1 MSSYVSFWVKNKDG
15 AVTRLCDFS
24 RSSFIYQAA
33 SYAGINGKY
42 DEQPDGGILWDRD
55 KWAEPYTK
63 AKANEILAYLNEKIK
78 SWKDSIEKIKEKIN
92 IVKNMANTPLNEK
105 LEAIDEYTRSIDD
118 YKLDLEQ
125 LEAAAT
131 QIDFLEIIRDT
142 VSYGMSEEEKD
153 NCLWAGID
161 CNMKGANDEEE

>member
-24 RSSFIYQAA
+24 RSTAIYQAA
-33 SYAGINGKY
+33 RSIGLVGTYEKPTPASA
-42 DEQPDGGILWDRD
+42 WDCSC
-55 KWAEPYTK
+55 WAEPYTIK
-63 AKANEILAYLNEKIK
+63 KSDELLAQINEKIK

-153 NCLWAGID
+153 NCFWAGID
-161 CNMKGANDEEE
+161 CNMKGDNDEED

>member
-24 RSSFIYQAA
+24 RSSFIYQVARE
-33 SYAGINGKY
+33 AGIDGKY
-42 DEQPDGGILWDRD
+42 DEQADKSIWDRD
-55 KWAEPYTK
+55 KWAEPYT
-63 AKANEILAYLNEKIK
+63 AAVADEVLTRLNKKIS

-92 IVKNMANTPLNEK
+92 IVKDMTNTPLSEK
-105 LEAIDEYTRSIDD
+105 LEAIDEYTESMDEYR
-118 YKLDLEQ
+118 LDLKQ

-131 QIDFLEIIRDT
+131 QIDFLEIVRDT
-142 VSYGMSEEEKD
+142 VSYGMPEEEKD

-161 CNMKGANDEEE
+161 CTMKGANDEE

>member
-24 RSSFIYQAA
+24 RSSFIYQVAREV
-33 SYAGINGKY
+33 GIDGKY
-42 DEQPDGGILWDRD
+42 DKQTDKNIWDRD
-55 KWAEPYTK
+55 KWAEPYI
-63 AKANEILAYLNEKIK
+63 KANADEILARLNEKIK

-92 IVKNMANTPLNEK
+92 IIKDMANTPLNEK
-105 LEAIDEYTRSIDD
+105 LEAIDEYTMSIDE
-118 YKLDLEQ
+118 YELDLEQ
-125 LEAAAT
+125 LEAAVT

-161 CNMKGANDEEE
+161 CNMKGDNDEED

>member
-1 MSSYVSFWVKNKDG
+1 MSSYISFWVKNKDG

-24 RSSFIYQAA
+24 RSSFIYQVAREV
-33 SYAGINGKY
+33 GIEGKY
-42 DEQPDGGILWDRD
+42 DEQTDKNIWNRN

-63 AKANEILAYLNEKIK
+63 ADSNEILTRLNEKIK
-78 SWKDSIEKIKEKIN
+78 SWKDSIKKIKEKIDM
-92 IVKNMANTPLNEK
+92 VKNMANTPLTEK
-105 LEAIDEYTRSIDD
+105 LEAIDEYTEFIDD

-131 QIDFLEIIRDT
+131 QINFLEIIRDT
-142 VSYGMSEEEKD
+142 VSYGMSKEEKD

-161 CNMKGANDEEE
+161 CSMKGANDEED

>member
-1 MSSYVSFWVKNKDG
+1 MSSYVTFWVKNKDG

-24 RSSFIYQAA
+24 RSTAIYQAA
-33 SYAGINGKY
+33 RSIGLVGTYEKPTPASC
-42 DEQPDGGILWDRD
+42 WDCPC
-55 KWAEPYTK
+55 WAEPYTIK
-63 AKANEILAYLNEKIK
+63 KSDELLAQINEKIK

-92 IVKNMANTPLNEK
+92 IVKDIANTPLNEK
-105 LEAIDEYTRSIDD
+105 LEAIDEYTASIDE

-131 QIDFLEIIRDT
+131 QINFLEIIRDT
-142 VSYGMSEEEKD
+142 ASYGMSEEEKN

>member
-1 MSSYVSFWVKNKDG
+1 MSSYVSFWVKNKNG

-33 SYAGINGKY
+33 RETGIEGKY
-42 DEQPDGGILWDRD
+42 DEQTDKNIWDKD

-63 AKANEILAYLNEKIK
+63 ANADEILTHLNEKIK
-78 SWKDSIEKIKEKIN
+78 SWKNSIEKIKEKIN
-92 IVKNMANTPLNEK
+92 IIKDIANTPLNEK
-105 LEAIDEYTRSIDD
+105 LEAIDEYTASIDD
-118 YKLDLEQ
+118 YKQDLEQ

-131 QIDFLEIIRDT
+131 QINFLEIIRDT
-142 VSYGMSEEEKD
+142 ASYGMSEEEKD

>member
-33 SYAGINGKY
+33 RDVGIEGEY
-42 DEQPDGGILWDRD
+42 DEQTGKDIWDRD
-55 KWAEPYTK
+55 KWAESYTIK
-63 AKANEILAYLNEKIK
+63 KSDELLTQINKKIN
-78 SWKDSIEKIKEKIN
+78 SWKDSIKKIKEKIDM
-92 IVKNMANTPLNEK
+92 VKNMANTPLTEK
-105 LEAIDEYTRSIDD
+105 LDVIDEYIMSIDE

-125 LEAAAT
+125 LEAAAV
-131 QIDFLEIIRDT
+131 QINFLEIIRDT
-142 VSYGMSEEEKD
+142 VSYGMSEEEKN

>member
-33 SYAGINGKY
+33 REVGIEGKY
-42 DEQPDGGILWDRD
+42 DEQTDKNIWDRD

-63 AKANEILAYLNEKIK
+63 ANADEILTRLNEKIK
-78 SWKDSIEKIKEKIN
+78 SWKDSIKKIKEKIDM
-92 IVKNMANTPLNEK
+92 VKNMANTPLAEK
-105 LEAIDEYTRSIDD
+105 LDAIDEYIVSIDE

-131 QIDFLEIIRDT
+131 QINFLEIIRDT
-142 VSYGMSEEEKD
+142 VSYGISEEEKD

>member
-33 SYAGINGKY
+33 REAGIEGKY
-42 DEQPDGGILWDRD
+42 DEQTDKNIWDRD

-63 AKANEILAYLNEKIK
+63 ANADEILTHLNKKIK
-78 SWKDSIEKIKEKIN
+78 SWKDSIKKIKEKIDM
-92 IVKNMANTPLNEK
+92 VKNMANTPLTEK
-105 LEAIDEYTRSIDD
+105 LDVIDEYIVSIDE

-131 QIDFLEIIRDT
+131 QINFLEIIRDT

>member
-15 AVTRLCDFS
+15 AITRLCDFS

-33 SYAGINGKY
+33 REAGIEGKY
-42 DEQPDGGILWDRD
+42 DEQTDKNIWDRD

-63 AKANEILAYLNEKIK
+63 ANADEIFTCLNEKIK
-78 SWKDSIEKIKEKIN
+78 SWKDSIEKIKEKIDM
-92 IVKNMANTPLNEK
+92 IKNMANTPLTEK
-105 LEAIDEYTRSIDD
+105 LDVIDEYIMSIDE

-125 LEAAAT
+125 LEAAAA
-131 QIDFLEIIRDT
+131 QINFLEIIRDT

-161 CNMKGANDEEE
+161 CSMKGANDEEE

>member
-24 RSSFIYQAA
+24 RSSFIYQVAREV
-33 SYAGINGKY
+33 GIEGKY
-42 DEQPDGGILWDRD
+42 DEQTDKNIWDRD
-55 KWAEPYTK
+55 KWADPYTK
-63 AKANEILAYLNEKIK
+63 EKANEILAHLNEKIK

-92 IVKNMANTPLNEK
+92 IVKSMANTPLNEK

-142 VSYGMSEEEKD
+142 VSYGMSKEEKD

-161 CNMKGANDEEE
+161 CSMKGANDEED

>member
-33 SYAGINGKY
+33 REVGIEGKY
-42 DEQPDGGILWDRD
+42 DEQTDKNIWDRD

-63 AKANEILAYLNEKIK
+63 ANADEILTHLNKKIK
-78 SWKDSIEKIKEKIN
+78 SWKDSIKKIKEKIDM
-92 IVKNMANTPLNEK
+92 VKNMANTPLTEK
-105 LEAIDEYTRSIDD
+105 LDVIDEYIVSIDE

-131 QIDFLEIIRDT
+131 QINFLEIIRDT

-161 CNMKGANDEEE
+161 CSMKGANDEEE

>member
-15 AVTRLCDFS
+15 AITRLCDFS

-63 AKANEILAYLNEKIK
+63 AKANEILTYLNEKIK
-78 SWKDSIEKIKEKIN
+78 SWKNSIEKIKEKIN

-142 VSYGMSEEEKD
+142 VSYEMSEEEKD

-161 CNMKGANDEEE
+161 CNMKGDNDEED

>member
-24 RSSFIYQAA
+24 RSTVIYQAA
-33 SYAGINGKY
+33 RNIGLVGIYEKPTPASAY
-42 DEQPDGGILWDRD
+42 DCYC
-55 KWAEPYTK
+55 WAEPYTIK
-63 AKANEILAYLNEKIK
+63 KSDELLAQIKEKIQ
-78 SWKDSIEKIKEKIN
+78 SWKNSIEKIKEKIN
-92 IVKNMANTPLNEK
+92 IIKNIANTPLNEK
-105 LEAIDEYTRSIDD
+105 LEAIDEYTASIDE

-125 LEAAAT
+125 FEAAAT

-161 CNMKGANDEEE
+161 CSMKGANDEEE

>member
-33 SYAGINGKY
+33 REVGIEGKY
-42 DEQPDGGILWDRD
+42 DEQTDKNIWDRD

-63 AKANEILAYLNEKIK
+63 ANADEILTRLNEKIK

-92 IVKNMANTPLNEK
+92 IIKDMENTPLNEK
-105 LEAIDEYTRSIDD
+105 LDVIDEYIASIDE

-131 QIDFLEIIRDT
+131 QIGFLEIIRDT

-161 CNMKGANDEEE
+161 CSMKGANDEEE

>member
-33 SYAGINGKY
+33 REVGIEGKY
-42 DEQPDGGILWDRD
+42 DEQTDKNIWDRD

-63 AKANEILAYLNEKIK
+63 ANADEILTHLNEKIK
-78 SWKDSIEKIKEKIN
+78 SWKNSIEKIKEKIN
-92 IVKNMANTPLNEK
+92 IIKDIANTPLNEK
-105 LEAIDEYTRSIDD
+105 LEAIDEYTASIDD
-118 YKLDLEQ
+118 YKQDLEQ

-131 QIDFLEIIRDT
+131 QINFLEIIRDT
-142 VSYGMSEEEKD
+142 ASYGMSEEEKD

>member
-24 RSSFIYQAA
+24 RSTEIYQAA
-33 SYAGINGKY
+33 RNIGLVGTYEKPTPASC
-42 DEQPDGGILWDRD
+42 WDCSC
-55 KWAEPYTK
+55 WAEPYTIK
-63 AKANEILAYLNEKIK
+63 KSDELLAQINDKIK
-78 SWKDSIEKIKEKIN
+78 SWKDSIEKIKEKIDM
-92 IVKNMANTPLNEK
+92 VKNMANTPLTEK
-105 LEAIDEYTRSIDD
+105 LEAINEYTESIDE

-131 QIDFLEIIRDT
+131 QINFLEIIRDT
-142 VSYGMSEEEKD
+142 VSYGMSEEEKN

>member
-33 SYAGINGKY
+33 RDVGIEGVY
-42 DEQPDGGILWDRD
+42 DKQTDKSILDRD
-55 KWAEPYTK
+55 KWAEPYTR
-63 AKANEILAYLNEKIK
+63 ANANEVLAHLNEKIK

-92 IVKNMANTPLNEK
+92 IVKNMANTSLNEK
-105 LEAIDEYTRSIDD
+105 LEAIDEYTESIDE

-131 QIDFLEIIRDT
+131 QIGFLEIVRDT
-142 VSYGMSEEEKD
+142 VSYGMSEKEKD

-161 CNMKGANDEEE
+161 CAMKGVNDEE

>member
-33 SYAGINGKY
+33 REVGIEGKY
-42 DEQPDGGILWDRD
+42 DEQTDKNIWDRD

-63 AKANEILAYLNEKIK
+63 ANADEILTRLNEKIK

-92 IVKNMANTPLNEK
+92 IIKDMANTPLNEK
-105 LEAIDEYTRSIDD
+105 LEAIDEYTASIDE

-131 QIDFLEIIRDT
+131 QINFLEIIRDT

>member
-33 SYAGINGKY
+33 REAGIEGKY
-42 DEQPDGGILWDRD
+42 DEQTDKNIWDRD

-63 AKANEILAYLNEKIK
+63 ANADEIFTRLNEKIK
-78 SWKDSIEKIKEKIN
+78 SWKDSIEKIKEKIDM
-92 IVKNMANTPLNEK
+92 IKNMANTPLTEK
-105 LEAIDEYTRSIDD
+105 LDVIDEYIMSIDE

-125 LEAAAT
+125 LEAAAA
-131 QIDFLEIIRDT
+131 QINFLEIIRDT

-161 CNMKGANDEEE
+161 CSMKGANDEEE

>member
-33 SYAGINGKY
+33 RETGIEGQY
-42 DEQPDGGILWDRD
+42 DEQTDKNIWDRN

-63 AKANEILAYLNEKIK
+63 ADSNEILARLNEKIK
-78 SWKDSIEKIKEKIN
+78 SWKDSIKKIKEKIDM
-92 IVKNMANTPLNEK
+92 VKNMANTPLTEK
-105 LEAIDEYTRSIDD
+105 LDVIDEYIVSIDE

-131 QIDFLEIIRDT
+131 QINFLEIIRDT
-142 VSYGMSEEEKD
+142 VSYGISEEEKD

>member
-33 SYAGINGKY
+33 REVGIEGKY
-42 DEQPDGGILWDRD
+42 DEQTDKNIWDRN

-63 AKANEILAYLNEKIK
+63 ANADEILTRLNEKIK
-78 SWKDSIEKIKEKIN
+78 SWKDSIKKIKEKIDM
-92 IVKNMANTPLNEK
+92 VKNMANTPLTEK
-105 LEAIDEYTRSIDD
+105 LDVIDEYIMSIDE

-125 LEAAAT
+125 LEAAAV
-131 QIDFLEIIRDT
+131 QINFLEIIRDT
-142 VSYGMSEEEKD
+142 VSYGLSKEEKN

>member
-24 RSSFIYQAA
+24 RSTAIYQAA
-33 SYAGINGKY
+33 RSIGLVGTYEKPTPASC
-42 DEQPDGGILWDRD
+42 WDCPC
-55 KWAEPYTK
+55 WAEPYTIK
-63 AKANEILAYLNEKIK
+63 KSDELLAQINEKIK

-92 IVKNMANTPLNEK
+92 IIKDIANTPLNEK
-105 LEAIDEYTRSIDD
+105 LEAIDEYTASIDE

-125 LEAAAT
+125 LEAAAA
-131 QIDFLEIIRDT
+131 QVNFLEIIRDT
-142 VSYGMSEEEKD
+142 VSYGMSEEEKN

>member
-33 SYAGINGKY
+33 REVGIEGKY
-42 DEQPDGGILWDRD
+42 DEQTDKNIWDRD

-63 AKANEILAYLNEKIK
+63 ANADEILTRLNEKIK
-78 SWKDSIEKIKEKIN
+78 SWKNSIEKIKEKIN
-92 IVKNMANTPLNEK
+92 IIKDIANTPLNEK
-105 LEAIDEYTRSIDD
+105 LEAIDEYTASIDD
-118 YKLDLEQ
+118 YKQDLEQ

-131 QIDFLEIIRDT
+131 QINFLEIIRDT
-142 VSYGMSEEEKD
+142 ASYGMSEEEKN

>member
-1 MSSYVSFWVKNKDG
+1 MSSYISFWVKNKDG

-24 RSSFIYQAA
+24 RSSFIYQVAREV
-33 SYAGINGKY
+33 GIEGKY
-42 DEQPDGGILWDRD
+42 DEQIDKNIWDRN

-63 AKANEILAYLNEKIK
+63 ADSNEILTRLNEKIK

-105 LEAIDEYTRSIDD
+105 LEAIDEYTMSIDE
-118 YKLDLEQ
+118 YELDLEQ

-131 QIDFLEIIRDT
+131 QIDLLEIIRAT
-142 VSYGMSEEEKD
+142 VSYGMSKEEKD

>member
-1 MSSYVSFWVKNKDG
+1 MSSYISFWVKNKDG

-33 SYAGINGKY
+33 RDVGIEGEY
-42 DEQPDGGILWDRD
+42 DKQTDKNIWDRD
-55 KWAEPYTK
+55 KWAEPYTIK
-63 AKANEILAYLNEKIK
+63 KSDELLTRLNEKIK

-92 IVKNMANTPLNEK
+92 MIKDIANTPLNEK
-105 LEAIDEYTRSIDD
+105 LEAINEYTESINE

-131 QIDFLEIIRDT
+131 QIGFLEIIRDT
-142 VSYGMSEEEKD
+142 VSYGMSDEEKD

-161 CNMKGANDEEE
+161 CAMKGANDEE

>member
-24 RSSFIYQAA
+24 RSSFIYQVAQDI
-33 SYAGINGKY
+33 GIDGKY
-42 DEQPDGGILWDRD
+42 DEQTEKYIWDRN
-55 KWAEPYTK
+55 KWAEPYTE
-63 AKANEILAYLNEKIK
+63 ADSNEILTRLNEKIK

-92 IVKNMANTPLNEK
+92 IIKDMANTPLNEK
-105 LEAIDEYTRSIDD
+105 LEAINEYTVSIDE

-125 LEAAAT
+125 LEAAAI
-131 QIDFLEIIRDT
+131 QINFLENIRDT
-142 VSYGMSEEEKD
+142 VSYGMSKAEKN

>member
-24 RSSFIYQAA
+24 RSSFIYQVAREV
-33 SYAGINGKY
+33 GIEGKY
-42 DEQPDGGILWDRD
+42 DEQTDKNIWDRN

-63 AKANEILAYLNEKIK
+63 ADSNEIFTHLNEKIK

-131 QIDFLEIIRDT
+131 QINFLEIIRDT
-142 VSYGMSEEEKD
+142 VSCGMSEEEKN

>member
-33 SYAGINGKY
+33 REAGIEGKY
-42 DEQPDGGILWDRD
+42 DEQTDKNIWDRN

-63 AKANEILAYLNEKIK
+63 ANADEILTRLNKKIK
-78 SWKDSIEKIKEKIN
+78 SWKDSIKKIKEKIDM
-92 IVKNMANTPLNEK
+92 VKNMANTPLTEK
-105 LEAIDEYTRSIDD
+105 LDVIDEYIMSIDE

-125 LEAAAT
+125 LEAAAA
-131 QIDFLEIIRDT
+131 QINFLEIIRDT

-161 CNMKGANDEEE
+161 CSMKGANDEEE

>member
-24 RSSFIYQAA
+24 RSSFIYQVAQDI
-33 SYAGINGKY
+33 GINGKY
-42 DEQPDGGILWDRD
+42 DEQTDKNIWDRN
-55 KWAEPYTK
+55 KWAESYTE
-63 AKANEILAYLNEKIK
+63 ADSNEILTRLNEKIK

-92 IVKNMANTPLNEK
+92 IIKDMANTPLNEK
-105 LEAIDEYTRSIDD
+105 LEAINEYTASIDE

-142 VSYGMSEEEKD
+142 VSYGMSKEEKD

-161 CNMKGANDEEE
+161 CNMKGANDEE

>member
-1 MSSYVSFWVKNKDG
+1 MSSYVSFWVKNKNG

-24 RSSFIYQAA
+24 RSTTIYQAA
-33 SYAGINGKY
+33 KEVGIEGKY
-42 DEQPDGGILWDRD
+42 DEQTDKNIWDRD

-63 AKANEILAYLNEKIK
+63 ANADEILARLNEKIK

-92 IVKNMANTPLNEK
+92 IIKDIANTPLNEK
-105 LEAIDEYTRSIDD
+105 LEAIDEYTASIDE

-131 QIDFLEIIRDT
+131 QIGFLEIIRDT
-142 VSYGMSEEEKD
+142 VSYGMSEEEKN

-161 CNMKGANDEEE
+161 CSMKGANDEEE